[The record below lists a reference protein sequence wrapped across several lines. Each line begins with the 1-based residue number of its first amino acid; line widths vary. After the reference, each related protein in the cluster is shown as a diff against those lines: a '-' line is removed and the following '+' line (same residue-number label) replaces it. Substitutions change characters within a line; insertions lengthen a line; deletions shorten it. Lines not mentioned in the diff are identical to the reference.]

1 MFKSTTKF
9 KMRREL
15 TLPER
20 NVLAV
25 ANTFRYGKLFFYLNR
40 LIVNLFHFLL
50 SSVQGCRAIL

>member
-25 ANTFRYGKLFFYLNR
+25 ANTFRYGKLFYLNR

-50 SSVQGCRAIL
+50 SSVQ